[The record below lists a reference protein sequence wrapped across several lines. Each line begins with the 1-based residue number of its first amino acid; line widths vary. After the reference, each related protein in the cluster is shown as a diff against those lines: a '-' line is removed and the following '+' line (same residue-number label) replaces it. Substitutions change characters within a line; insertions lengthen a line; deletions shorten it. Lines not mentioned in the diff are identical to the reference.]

1 MVYNFVARI
10 LMGEYELQEKGVKA
24 KSDVGGNPAP
34 HCVGGETSEVWIRL
48 LVWVGWTGRPG
59 TGGAPAGSAPP
70 PPLASTSPHPLP
82 GLGSG
87 PKPRPKPPTLPR
99 LS

>member
-10 LMGEYELQEKGVKA
+10 LMGQYELQEKGVKA

-48 LVWVGWTGRPG
+48 LVWVGWAGRPG
-59 TGGAPAGSAPP
+59 TGGALQARPASASSLYFAPP
-70 PPLASTSPHPLP
+70 PP
-82 GLGSG
+82 
-87 PKPRPKPPTLPR
+87 RPWLWP
-99 LS
+99 

>member
-48 LVWVGWTGRPG
+48 LVWVGWAGRPG
-59 TGGAPAGSAPP
+59 TGGALQARPASASSFYFAPP
-70 PPLASTSPHPLP
+70 PP
-82 GLGSG
+82 
-87 PKPRPKPPTLPR
+87 RPWLWP
-99 LS
+99 